1 MRETAYVFVRTVSVC
16 ACVRACVR
24 ACVCVCVA
32 GAGSGDSSRTFD
44 GTSTRRR
51 STSEGEVPVCD
62 RTKYVCLKNMFV
74 RKREKYTWGGGGG
87 GGVRLWERYGEEKW
101 GGGGVGDG
109 GGGLKSFCRST

>member
-1 MRETAYVFVRTVSVC
+1 M
-16 ACVRACVR
+16 CVRACVR
-24 ACVCVCVA
+24 ACVCVCVCVA

-74 RKREKYTWGGGGG
+74 RKREKYTWGGGGSTSVG
-87 GGVRLWERYGEEKW
+87 KVRGREVGRRRG
-101 GGGGVGDG
+101 GDG
-109 GGGLKSFCRST
+109 GGGGLSLFVEVREEKLHL